1 MVGSPDLYRE
11 GSRVSGTSV
20 DRDEQRLAELGYKQ
34 ELNRSWSGFQN
45 FAISFTIISI
55 LAGCFT
61 TYGQAWNNGGPIA
74 ISWGWP
80 LISIPILIIGFCMSE
95 LVSAYPTAGGIYWW
109 AAKLGGAGWGW
120 FTGWFNLI
128 GLVAVTASVDYG
140 AATFMN
146 VTLGAF
152 DINWFNGVE
161 GDFLA
166 GTFWL
171 FLVVLA
177 FHALVNIAGS
187 HLVAMVNSVSVWW
200 HVIGVAVILAL
211 LIFVPDNHASADFVF
226 TERFNNSG
234 FNEGGVGGGMF
245 WLYVLPLGFL
255 LTQYTITGFDSCA
268 HISEET
274 HGAEENAAKGV
285 WRSIFYSAVIGW
297 ILLLAITFSV
307 QNVDSVNEAAAGG
320 SYVSVAI
327 LEQALTG
334 TAFKLI
340 LVISTVGQL
349 FCGAACLTSASR
361 MCYAFSRDG
370 AIPGSRIWSKV
381 NSNRVPAN
389 AVLFMAVCAAII
401 TIPAYFPN
409 DLGIPV
415 AFYAVVSI
423 AVIGLY
429 IAYVIPIYLRWR
441 MGSGFEPGSWTLGN
455 KYKWMNPVSVIW
467 VVIVTVIF
475 ILPTTPAGV
484 PWNDEFDWNFV
495 NYAPL
500 VTGGVMLAVTLWWMV
515 SAKNTFTGPKHTIA
529 ELDRELADVPPAGP
543 GTHGSV

>member
-1 MVGSPDLYRE
+1 MSTTTDPGQGAGLGDA
-11 GSRVSGTSV
+11 
-20 DRDEQRLAELGYKQ
+20 DERRLAELGYKQ
-34 ELNRSWSGFQN
+34 ELNRTWSGFQN
-45 FAISFTIISI
+45 FAISFTIISV

-95 LVSAYPTAGGIYWW
+95 LVSKYPTAGGIYWW
-109 AAKLGGAGWGW
+109 AAKLGGPAWGW

-128 GLVAVTASVDYG
+128 GLIAVTASVDYG
-140 AATFMN
+140 CATFLN
-146 VTLGAF
+146 LTLGAF
-152 DINWFNGVE
+152 DINWFNGVS
-161 GDFLA
+161 GDFLS

-171 FLVVLA
+171 FCCVLA

-187 HLVAMVNSVSVWW
+187 HMVAMLNGVSVWW
-200 HVIGVAVILAL
+200 HVAGVAIIIVV

-234 FNEGGVGGGMF
+234 FSQGMF
-245 WLYVLPLGFL
+245 WWYVLPLGFL

-274 HGAEENAAKGV
+274 HGAAANAAKGV
-285 WRSIFYSAVIGW
+285 WRSIFWSAIFGW
-297 ILLLAITFSV
+297 FVLLAITFAAT
-307 QNVDSVNEAAAGG
+307 NVDAVNKAAASGEF
-320 SYVSVAI
+320 VSVAI
-327 LEQALTG
+327 LDQALGTG
-334 TAFKLI
+334 WFKLV

-349 FCGAACLTSASR
+349 FCGAACLTSSSR
-361 MCYAFSRDG
+361 MTYAFSRDG
-370 AIPGSRIWSKV
+370 AMPGWRIWSRV
-381 NSNRVPAN
+381 NAKRVPVA
-389 AVLFMAVCAAII
+389 AVLFVAVWAAIL

-409 DLGIPV
+409 SAGVPV

-441 MGSGFEPGSWTLGN
+441 EGDAWEPGPWNNGR
-455 KYKWMNPVSVIW
+455 KYKWMNPFATVW
-467 VVIVTVIF
+467 VALITVIF
-475 ILPTTPAGV
+475 ILPTNPGGV
-484 PWNDEFDWNFV
+484 PWRDEFDWNLV

-500 VTGGVMLAVTLWWMV
+500 VTGGVILAVALWWVV
-515 SAKNTFTGPKHTIA
+515 SAKRTFTGPRHTVAEIDA
-529 ELDRELADVPPAGP
+529 ELGEPHSGGRLEPSQG
-543 GTHGSV
+543 